1 MTTPRS
7 SPPSA
12 SFFVQASLQ
21 LKLAQRGTTFQDLLS
36 ETRHELA
43 LRYLAQRALSVTE
56 ITFLL
61 GFTDTSNF
69 TRAFKR
75 WTGSSPT
82 LYRARLLRSR
92 EA

>member
-1 MTTPRS
+1 
-7 SPPSA
+7 
-12 SFFVQASLQ
+12 
-21 LKLAQRGTTFQDLLS
+21 
-36 ETRHELA
+36 
-43 LRYLAQRALSVTE
+43 LSVTE

-69 TRAFKR
+69 TGAFKR

-92 EA
+92 ED